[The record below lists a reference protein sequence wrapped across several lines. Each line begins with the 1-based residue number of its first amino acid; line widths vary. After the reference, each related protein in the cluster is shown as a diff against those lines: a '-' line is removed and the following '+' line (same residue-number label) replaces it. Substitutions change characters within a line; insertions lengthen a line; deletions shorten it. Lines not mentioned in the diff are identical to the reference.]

1 MPKKNKNDNT
11 PENEDDDEEYRDAED
26 KWEGFHFTRLTCIS
40 FLTLII
46 MIVALILDNL
56 SVWGK
61 QRTCTF
67 LECSQGTCTNCQ
79 GTSGCGGDYCNYD
92 SCEANGVCG
101 WRTGRT
107 KWVKEEGAT
116 FCPGCSDST
125 YCVDGDDENWTSEF
139 NFGDLCRNHEVDD
152 GDNDD
157 KDDDACM
164 AVDGG
169 NVYIAFTIF
178 AIIFNLFTLCLIAP
192 RMILSITYI
201 CCCINAKSQHAKSQI
216 YYNTQYIVEINQYF
230 HVIFA
235 MKRLI
240 YF

>member
-1 MPKKNKNDNT
+1 MSSKNKNDNSGK
-11 PENEDDDEEYRDAED
+11 NEDDDEEYRDRED

-61 QRTCTF
+61 ERKCTF
-67 LECSQGTCTNCQ
+67 FECDQGTCTNCQ
-79 GTSGCGGDYCNYD
+79 RDGGEFTNYPR
-92 SCEANGVCG
+92 CEANGVCG

-107 KWVKEEGAT
+107 EWIKEEGSGS

-125 YCVDGDDENWTSEF
+125 YCVSGDDNNWKSEF

-157 KDDDACM
+157 KDDEACM

-169 NVYIAFTIF
+169 NVYLAFTIF

-192 RMILSITYI
+192 RMCAIIYI
-201 CCCINAKSQHAKSQI
+201 YIICLYKRNFAVRKIAI
-216 YYNTQYIVEINQYF
+216 Y
-230 HVIFA
+230 
-235 MKRLI
+235 I
-240 YF
+240 YSVL